1 MLRSIL
7 DHSQFAPPLFSAQ
20 LLSTNVTESL
30 WVFRIDAKLAGEM
43 KHSIRVCLI
52 LLLGLSL
59 ALPALAKKKQVPLA
73 TVNFVILRDENGK
86 PIRNAAV
93 VIHPVNDDGKQ
104 QRGGIEL
111 KTDPEGKTNYDG
123 VPYGKMR
130 IQVLAPG
137 FQTYGDDYD
146 VSQPTMDV
154 TVKMKRPGRQ
164 YSIYEE
170 HPAEKKDEKPPEQ
183 K

>member
-1 MLRSIL
+1 M
-7 DHSQFAPPLFSAQ
+7 
-20 LLSTNVTESL
+20 
-30 WVFRIDAKLAGEM
+30 FRIGTRPTGKMKSSTRIWAVSLIVLAM
-43 KHSIRVCLI
+43 T
-52 LLLGLSL
+52 
-59 ALPALAKKKQVPLA
+59 LPGFAKKKHEPLA

-93 VIHPVNDDGKQ
+93 VMHPVNDGGKQ
-104 QRGGIEL
+104 ERGGIEL
-111 KTDPEGKTNYDG
+111 KTDPEGKANYDG

-137 FQTYGDDYD
+137 FQTYGDDYE

-154 TVKMKRPGRQ
+154 TVKMKRPGKQ

-170 HPAEKKDEKPPEQ
+170 HPAANEQKKDDTPKKPE
-183 K
+183 

>member
-1 MLRSIL
+1 MKSVL
-7 DHSQFAPPLFSAQ
+7 QAFSVVLVA
-20 LLSTNVTESL
+20 
-30 WVFRIDAKLAGEM
+30 LAVA
-43 KHSIRVCLI
+43 IPV
-52 LLLGLSL
+52 
-59 ALPALAKKKQVPLA
+59 AAKKKNEPLSSISFL
-73 TVNFVILRDENGK
+73 VLRDENGK

-93 VIHPVNDDGKQ
+93 VVHPVNEDGKQ

-111 KTDPEGKTNYDG
+111 KTDPEGKANYDG

-137 FQTYGDDYD
+137 FQTYGDDYE

-170 HPAEKKDEKPPEQ
+170 HTAAKKDAKPPEQ